1 MNRLYQEIQKLDR
14 DKGTKA
20 AVFSEKDKQGD
31 ITLTRTREEQEKRAA
46 EKAERDKA
54 KADRDA
60 QRAAAGRTRGEAA
73 AGRDAVGLIPKNAS
87 AKLRAAI
94 EAAAAGL
101 QDGDQGGEI
110 EQLAALMEKLAAAAA
125 RNKAASEAYKTKLA
139 QLEARI
145 KNLE

>member
-1 MNRLYQEIQKLDR
+1 M
-14 DKGTKA
+14 
-20 AVFSEKDKQGD
+20 
-31 ITLTRTREEQEKRAA
+31 
-46 EKAERDKA
+46 
-54 KADRDA
+54 
-60 QRAAAGRTRGEAA
+60 
-73 AGRDAVGLIPKNAS
+73 GLIPKNAS